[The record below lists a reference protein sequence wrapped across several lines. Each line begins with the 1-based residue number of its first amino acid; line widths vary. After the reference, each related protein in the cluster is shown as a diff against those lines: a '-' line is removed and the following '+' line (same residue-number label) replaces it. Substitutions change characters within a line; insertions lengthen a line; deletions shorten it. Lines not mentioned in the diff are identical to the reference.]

1 MSLTPSTSDA
11 TSLDRATL
19 LAAGG
24 VLLLITALFAILGA
38 LPHDW
43 TLHKSNIPRPMLY
56 IAVIFV
62 FMLAIRILYLVLAT
76 GFLGAIFAE
85 GERLGMS
92 PAGAV
97 ALAWISLPLVVLGGC
112 LAGFFPRRVFIALS
126 ARAKAAWRA
135 DAMQSGPHG

>member
-43 TLHKSNIPRPMLY
+43 TLHKSNIPRPMLC

-62 FMLAIRILYLVLAT
+62 FMLAT
-76 GFLGAIFAE
+76 GFSTSY
-85 GERLGMS
+85 RQPVS
-92 PAGAV
+92 
-97 ALAWISLPLVVLGGC
+97 LARSLPKASV
-112 LAGFFPRRVFIALS
+112 S
-126 ARAKAAWRA
+126 A
-135 DAMQSGPHG
+135 